1 MSAPKYKEN
10 DCVEI
15 KYRTRIETWRVVV
28 VETHGYDC
36 KNTDGIK
43 KSFGIDYLDMGS
55 SLIPYSEFVS
65 NYLCMI
71 SWDNIAKRTNVFEN
85 VERYKNRWESKN
97 RDCQFEDTETLINF
111 IDYWK
116 YFINKLKYLRTGF
129 HDTDFIVRRLKKSLD
144 ENGIKDA
151 FELDAYVIKEL
162 NKLRNDD
169 R

>member
-15 KYRTRIETWRVVV
+15 KYRTKTETWRVVV

-43 KSFGIDYLDMGS
+43 KSFGIDRLDIGS
-55 SLIPYSEFVS
+55 SLIPYSKFVS
-65 NYLCMI
+65 NHLGMI

-85 VERYKNRWESKN
+85 VQRYKNRWESKN
-97 RDCQFEDTETLINF
+97 RGGQFEDSETLISF
-111 IDYWK
+111 IDDWH
-116 YFINKLKYLRTGF
+116 YFVNTAKHLRRGIPEF
-129 HDTDFIVRRLKKSLD
+129 VIERLKKSLD